1 MEQARIVGCSVEEHE
16 TIGSTNDRILELA
29 AAEAPEGTVVSARA
43 QSAGRGRLGR
53 QWRSG
58 AGKGLYLSV
67 LLRPRLP
74 AGALGLLSLAAGA
87 AVRRT
92 LARTCGLAGQIK
104 WPNDVLVG
112 GRKIAGV
119 LIEGRSG
126 AGGSHILAV
135 GIGINTDWDP
145 ADREGEFRVPPTAV
159 KLETGSAAPV
169 RELRD
174 GLFAALDTL
183 YRELQADGGASLLA
197 EVHEH
202 LHRRG
207 ETVTLEL
214 AGRRV
219 SGVLEGLD
227 RTGGLVLRGADGES
241 MTFHSGELA
250 VC

>member
-1 MEQARIVGCSVEEHE
+1 MEEHAI
-16 TIGSTNDRILELA
+16 IGSTNDRILELA
-29 AAEAPEGTVVSARA
+29 AADAPEGAVVLARA

-87 AVRRT
+87 AVRRA
-92 LARTCGLAGQIK
+92 LAGACGLAGRIK

-126 AGGSHILAV
+126 SDGRHALAV
-135 GIGINTDWDP
+135 GIGINTDWEP

-159 KLETGSAAPV
+159 SLETDP
-169 RELRD
+169 RPR
-174 GLFAALDTL
+174 
-183 YRELQADGGASLLA
+183 
-197 EVHEH
+197 
-202 LHRRG
+202 
-207 ETVTLEL
+207 
-214 AGRRV
+214 
-219 SGVLEGLD
+219 
-227 RTGGLVLRGADGES
+227 
-241 MTFHSGELA
+241 
-250 VC
+250 